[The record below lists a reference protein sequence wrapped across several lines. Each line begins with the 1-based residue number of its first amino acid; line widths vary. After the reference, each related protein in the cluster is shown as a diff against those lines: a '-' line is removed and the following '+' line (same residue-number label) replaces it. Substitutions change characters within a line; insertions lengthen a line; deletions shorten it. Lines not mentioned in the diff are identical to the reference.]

1 MPGGWR
7 KQQNQDPYFRRAK
20 VEGYRAR
27 SAYKLLEID
36 ERFRLLRSGAKV
48 LDLGAAPGSWSQ
60 VARAAVGEAGRVVAV
75 DLQALSPLPGV
86 TAIQGDITQ
95 PKVIAQM
102 EAELAGGADLVLS
115 DVSPAISGIALADHA
130 RSIDLARASLEV
142 ALRFLKPRG
151 SFAVKVFQG
160 EDFAAFV
167 ASARPHFE
175 AVHVFN
181 PKASRRE
188 SNERYVVGLR
198 RKVPRP
204 AARGEDQPAIV
215 E

>member
-7 KQQNQDPYFRRAK
+7 KQQSQDPYFRRAK

-27 SAYKLLEID
+27 SAYKLLEIN
-36 ERFRLLRSGAKV
+36 ERFRLLRSGAVV

-60 VARAAVGEAGRVVAV
+60 VAQAAVGKTGKVVAV
-75 DLQALSPLPGV
+75 DLQAISPLPGV
-86 TAIQGDITQ
+86 TTIQGDITQ
-95 PKVIAQM
+95 PEAVAQL
-102 EAELAGGADLVLS
+102 EAALAGGADLVLS

-130 RSIDLARASLEV
+130 RSIELARASLEV
-142 ALRFLKPRG
+142 AVRLLRPGG
-151 SFAVKVFQG
+151 SFAAKVFQG

-198 RKVPRP
+198 RKAPRP
-204 AARGEDQPAIV
+204 AARGN
-215 E
+215 